1 MKKENP
7 IRLWGP
13 WADNPSAPENFYE
26 ANESFVESDA
36 HETSENPSV
45 ILAKPKLKGKM
56 ITEVGLSELEGP
68 EDPYASILKDLK

>member
-26 ANESFVESDA
+26 ANESFVEAGPNEAAEEDGPEPEERPVVESTK
-36 HETSENPSV
+36 E
-45 ILAKPKLKGKM
+45 
-56 ITEVGLSELEGP
+56 P
-68 EDPYASILKDLK
+68 EDPYASILKGLKQQK